1 MVGKFTTP
9 GKETLNLWFRIYPC
23 YYPKCHKLCSLRS
36 QFGQD
41 RIVRQYSGKRDPQFS
56 PLAIDRKEGTVLEKI
71 NRRVAKNPKS
81 AVVLGFWPVTC
92 QLRK

>member
-1 MVGKFTTP
+1 M
-9 GKETLNLWFRIYPC
+9 
-23 YYPKCHKLCSLRS
+23 
-36 QFGQD
+36 
-41 RIVRQYSGKRDPQFS
+41 RQYSGKRDPQFS